1 MGFRFRKSF
10 KIAPGVRVNVGKK
23 SIGISAG
30 VKGARVSVNSS
41 GRKTATVGIP
51 GTGLSYQK
59 TEKIGGHAATDKHDQ
74 TAPEYTPTVDLPPID
89 PQPPRPPRTPKGI
102 LTLLKV
108 LAVLL
113 IAMSL
118 TLTLASVVGGFIG
131 TAIGCFILYYR
142 RTRIAW
148 NGDKPPRCRWMVVVA
163 VLFVLL
169 AVGGKASPDPAAD
182 ATAEQ
187 TVQAEQAAAEKAEA
201 EKAAAE
207 KAAKEQAE
215 KETAEKAAAEQAAKE
230 QAEKEA
236 AEKAAAEQAAK
247 EQAEKEAAE
256 KAAAEQAEKEAAEQ
270 AAAAAAAQAAQEQAA
285 AQQSET
291 VYITPSGKRWHRS
304 ASCAGKN
311 ARAVTMD
318 QVGGRTPCQKCAS

>member
-1 MGFRFRKSF
+1 MGFRFRKSV
-10 KIAPGVRVNVGKK
+10 KIAPGVRLNIGKK
-23 SIGISAG
+23 SVGISAG

-41 GRKTATVGIP
+41 GRKTTTVGIP

-74 TAPEYTPTVDLPPID
+74 TEPEYTPTVDLPPID
-89 PQPPRPPRTPKGI
+89 PQPPRPPRTSKGI

-182 ATAEQ
+182 ADATAEQ
-187 TVQAEQAAAEKAEA
+187 TAQTEQQAAAEQAAA

-207 KAAKEQAE
+207 KAAAEQKAAE
-215 KETAEKAAAEQAAKE
+215 EKAAAEKAAAEKA
-230 QAEKEA
+230 A
-236 AEKAAAEQAAK
+236 AEKAAAEQAA
-247 EQAEKEAAE
+247 AEKAAAE
-256 KAAAEQAEKEAAEQ
+256 KAAAEKAAQEQ
-270 AAAAAAAQAAQEQAA
+270 AAAEAAAAQQAAQEQAA

-318 QVGGRTPCQKCAS
+318 QVGSRTPCQKCA